1 LLSQRVDQLS
11 QFITEN
17 GLQAPAIPEH
27 EELALQ
33 KVLTTIGLP
42 YERVIGRHIE
52 HGANSSNSESAD
64 LNAQQGENAGFDS
77 SPGATTDL
85 NFGDSHIS
93 NKRSR
98 TEHQGNQPENPSF
111 MEPVIDSDLQAS
123 AGSQSSPVPGDTNE
137 VGTALDST
145 QQTTQVIGSQ
155 YWNWNSVDSRA
166 PAFDANYAPQ
176 FSSVQPTT
184 SPDTSAVQST
194 FNHALAERYL
204 SAAEDT
210 DDDDGSVEELVDQLS
225 DRIGTMQIGPNGQM
239 RFYGPTSNF
248 TLMDMPSTDP
258 LHVHRSIRNDGQE
271 YLDRL
276 EVGAE
281 VPFALEE
288 HLINL
293 YFTWQDPF
301 FHIVDRDMYEV
312 GKKKWHEEKQDTPY
326 FSEALRNAM

>member
-1 LLSQRVDQLS
+1 VDQLS
-11 QFITEN
+11 QFIAEN
-17 GLQAPAIPEH
+17 GLQPPAIPEH

-42 YERVIGRHIE
+42 YEKVIGRHIDD
-52 HGANSSNSESAD
+52 GANSSHSESAD
-64 LNAQQGENAGFDS
+64 LNAQQGENAGFES
-77 SPGATTDL
+77 SPGAITDL

-98 TEHQGNQPENPSF
+98 TEHQKSQPENSSY
-111 MEPVIDSDLQAS
+111 MEPVINSDLQVS
-123 AGSQSSPVPGDTNE
+123 ADSQSSPIPESTNE
-137 VGTALDST
+137 VGTALEST
-145 QQTTQVIGSQ
+145 QQTTQVISPQ
-155 YWNWNSVDSRA
+155 YWNWNPIENQE
-166 PAFDANYAPQ
+166 PAFDPNYASQ
-176 FSSVQPTT
+176 FSRAQPITC
-184 SPDTSAVQST
+184 SDTSVTNGT
-194 FNHALAERYL
+194 FNNALAERYL
-204 SAAEDT
+204 PAIEDT

-225 DRIGTMQIGPNGQM
+225 DRIGTMQIGPDGQM

-281 VPFALEE
+281 VPLVLEE
-288 HLINL
+288 HLVNL

-301 FHIVDRDMYEV
+301 FHIVDRDMYEA